1 MGGEAGGTW
10 NPGLGGRC
18 AGATS
23 WSEPAGS
30 CSTVLLPPARDP
42 SASDATMKLP
52 VGRASLKAAS
62 ISLRVICC
70 VTEGA
75 LCLEGSLTAERPMFE
90 IIPSWSEPAGSCSTV
105 LLPPAR
111 DPSASDATV
120 KPVGQ
125 AGLVCP
131 EDNPGGTC
139 AAGLAGAGS
148 CGSKGKP
155 PGSGTT
161 GEGWG
166 GETGGWRG
174 RTIVP

>member
-1 MGGEAGGTW
+1 
-10 NPGLGGRC
+10 
-18 AGATS
+18 
-23 WSEPAGS
+23 
-30 CSTVLLPPARDP
+30 
-42 SASDATMKLP
+42 
-52 VGRASLKAAS
+52 
-62 ISLRVICC
+62 
-70 VTEGA
+70 
-75 LCLEGSLTAERPMFE
+75 MFE

-120 KPVGQ
+120 KPVGL

-148 CGSKGKP
+148 GGSKGKP

-166 GETGGWRG
+166 GERDEAAVDQEDGCGAR
-174 RTIVP
+174 VPRLVDEHLVDREVDDVQHVPEVLDAWMDTW